1 VSSPSRPE
9 TPAERSQATNVATKW
24 EVEAVR
30 RRAFSKVD
38 PVADT
43 LEFCARD
50 LRLSLDHAALEEVTT
65 AEYARMHKRS
75 PQAVRMWCRRGLILC
90 RKDGS
95 EYYIQRGTAAPR
107 FTRSAS

>member
-1 VSSPSRPE
+1 MSAPAHPE
-9 TPAERSQATNVATKW
+9 TPAILSQATGAATKW
-24 EVEAVR
+24 EQEALR
-30 RRAFSKVD
+30 RRAFSKTD

-50 LRLSLDHAALEEVTT
+50 LRASLDTAALEEVTT
-65 AEYARMHKRS
+65 TEYARMHKRS

-107 FTRSAS
+107 FTRAAS